1 MTELGATVL
10 VVDDEPQIR
19 KFLRLGLEG
28 QGYAVREAATGE
40 AALRL
45 AVAQPPELVVLDL
58 GLPDRDGFEV
68 LSALREWSRVPVL
81 VLSVRSREGEKVR
94 AFDLGAD
101 DYVVKPFGMPEL
113 LARIKA
119 ALRRRREVELQA
131 ESPQPLFRVGG
142 LEVDLARR
150 IVRVDNAEVRL
161 SPKQYR
167 LLQVLV
173 SNAGKVVTHRQLL
186 NDVWGAVHRDDI
198 QYLRVFVRKLRS
210 RIEADPARPRYLLTE
225 LGVGYRLRTP
235 DQLAAAA

>member
-1 MTELGATVL
+1 MTDAAAKVL

-28 QGYAVREAATGE
+28 HGYAVLEAATGE
-40 AALRL
+40 AALRI

-68 LSALREWSRVPVL
+68 LSALREWSRVPVFI
-81 VLSVRSREGEKVR
+81 LSVRGREGEKVR

-119 ALRRRREVELQA
+119 ALRRRLEEQ
-131 ESPQPLFRVGG
+131 SPQPVFKVGG

-150 IVRVDNAEVRL
+150 VVRVDNAEVRL

-173 SNAGKVVTHRQLL
+173 SHAGKVVTHRQLL
-186 NDVWGAVHRDDI
+186 NEVWGAVHRDDI

-235 DQLAAAA
+235 DQLAGAA

>member
-1 MTELGATVL
+1 MTEIAARVL
-10 VVDDEPQIR
+10 VVDDEPPIR

-28 QGYAVREAATGE
+28 HGYAVLEAASGE
-40 AALRL
+40 AALRV
-45 AVAQPPELVVLDL
+45 AVAEQPDLVVLDL
-58 GLPDRDGFEV
+58 GLPDREGFEV
-68 LSALREWSRVPVL
+68 LSALREWSRVPVFI
-81 VLSVRSREGEKVR
+81 LSVRNREGEKVR
-94 AFDLGAD
+94 AFELGAD

-119 ALRRRREVELQA
+119 VLRRRLDG
-131 ESPQPLFRVGG
+131 ESPEPVFRVGG

-150 IVRVDNAEVRL
+150 VVRVDDADVRL

-186 NDVWGAVHRDDI
+186 NEVWGAAHRDDI
-198 QYLRVFVRKLRS
+198 QYLRVFVRKLRR
-210 RIEADPARPRYLLTE
+210 RIETDPARPRYLLTE

-235 DQLAAAA
+235 EQLAGAA

>member
-1 MTELGATVL
+1 MTKLAARIL

-19 KFLRLGLEG
+19 RFLRLGLEG
-28 QGYAVREAATGE
+28 HGYAVLEATTAE
-40 AALRL
+40 AALRV
-45 AVAQPPELVVLDL
+45 AVAEQPELVVLDL
-58 GLPDRDGFEV
+58 GLPDREGFEV

-81 VLSVRSREGEKVR
+81 VLSVRNREGEKVR

-101 DYVVKPFGMPEL
+101 DYVVKPFGMAEL

-119 ALRRRREVELQA
+119 ALRRRIASESA
-131 ESPQPLFRVGG
+131 EPLFRVGG
-142 LEVDLARR
+142 LEVDLGRR
-150 IVRVDNAEVRL
+150 IVRVDNVEVRL

-186 NDVWGAVHRDDI
+186 NEIWGAAHRDDV
-198 QYLRVFVRKLRS
+198 QYLRVFVRKLRR
-210 RIEADPARPRYLLTE
+210 RIEVDPARPRYLLTE

-235 DQLAAAA
+235 DQLAGAA